1 MDTIRDLT
9 DAEMND
15 VLDCQLYGH
24 LACTLPDGRPY
35 VVPITFVH
43 EGGFLY
49 AFTNKGQK
57 LDALRQNPSVCFQTE
72 LHINEGVW
80 KSVIVWGAFEE
91 LSGTNEINA
100 SMLIFS
106 RLDRAQGM
114 GISPLYQPPAQQI
127 AAGAAHPPSANA
139 VFYRI
144 RMTQKTGR
152 HVQYD

>member
-15 VLDCQLYGH
+15 VLEHQLYGH
-24 LACTLPDGRPY
+24 LACILPDGRPY
-35 VVPITFVH
+35 VVPVTFVH
-43 EGGFLY
+43 DDEYIYGFSS
-49 AFTNKGQK
+49 AGQK
-57 LDALRQNPSVCFQTE
+57 IDALRQNPSVCFQTE
-72 LHINEGVW
+72 LLINEGVW
-80 KSVIVWGAFEE
+80 KSVIAWGAFEE
-91 LSGTNEINA
+91 LSGTNEIHA

-114 GISPLYQPPAQQI
+114 GISPLYQPPAQQN
-127 AAGAAHPPSANA
+127 AAGVARPPSANA

-144 RMTQKTGR
+144 RITEKTGR